1 MKVSIVHA
9 DTCLSDYWS
18 GHHLAHVQVPAY
30 RRSFASVRRDIESE
44 IRAGAIAGSDDTARL
59 LAGDMLQPGEEDQ
72 ADMLR
77 RKVYA
82 AIRRDIRPSV
92 KGERLVFRD
101 IEPSEDEETVW
112 AFFVIV
118 AED

>member
-9 DTCLSDYWS
+9 DTCLSDYWG
-18 GHHLAHVQVPAY
+18 GHHLAHVQIPAY

-44 IRAGAIAGSDDTARL
+44 IRAGAVAGSDDTVRL
-59 LAGDMLQPGEEDQ
+59 LVGDMLEPGEEKR
-72 ADMLR
+72 AEVLR

-82 AIRRDIRPSV
+82 AIRRDIRPRV
-92 KGERLVFRD
+92 KGSRLVFRD
-101 IEPSEDEETVW
+101 IEPSEDDETVW

-118 AED
+118 VED